1 MKNIVG
7 CLILLKDDFNNI
19 LLIQKG
25 KKKNPGKWQLVGRR
39 KKGKETDD
47 KCINNAIKEDLNTLI
62 FDLEEYGEFNDEN
75 NETFMIYTGKIKDFM
90 NLGKNVISSEWVSE
104 NRIENIDIEE
114 FSKNV
119 VNDFFKK
126 L

>member
-25 KKKNPGKWQLVGRR
+25 KKKNPGKWQLVARR
-39 KKGKETDD
+39 KKGKETDE